1 MGHIKIAKA
10 GGKFDVVSADNV
22 LSVKETNTN
31 DDIQIVYTSGYG
43 AVIAAS
49 GALGDDDV
57 FAVTKAIDVMDGT
70 SGPAPLLKLSSLVTG
85 VNGAAVLVP

>member
-10 GGKFDVVSADNV
+10 GGKFDIVSADDV
-22 LSVKETNTN
+22 ISVKETATG
-31 DDIQIVYTSGYG
+31 DDVQITYNSGYA

-57 FAVTKAIDVMDGT
+57 FAVTKALDIMEGA

-85 VNGAAVLVP
+85 ITGNATLVP